1 MNSLAKQ
8 GISITNSELPIGSN
22 SVLLES
28 KKSVSFACFFLFQ
41 MQFLYS
47 HKYPHILNVQFKM
60 YKYTGKNL
68 KQTVITSEI
77 ILYHFVFRI
86 LLKEKKIPQF
96 FKLKKVH
103 MLFFST

>member
-1 MNSLAKQ
+1 MNCLAKQ

-28 KKSVSFACFFLFQ
+28 KNLSLLLVFFLFQ

-47 HKYPHILNVQFKM
+47 HKYPHIFNFQFKM

-77 ILYHFVFRI
+77 ILYHFVFHI
-86 LLKEKKIPQF
+86 LLKEKKIPPVF
-96 FKLKKVH
+96 
-103 MLFFST
+103 